1 MPQFDT
7 STFFN
12 QVTWV
17 SLIFVTFYVF
27 ILYKHLPMVVS
38 SIKVRYKAS
47 IRSGLTILNFFILKK
62 NIGLSSDSLLTTLS
76 ILRYANTFFFIKDLS
91 LKISDWISLVFIRH
105 HFFKL
110 CAAKIISLINFKV
123 VKK

>member
-76 ILRYANTFFFIKDLS
+76 ILRYANTFFL
-91 LKISDWISLVFIRH
+91 
-105 HFFKL
+105 
-110 CAAKIISLINFKV
+110 
-123 VKK
+123 